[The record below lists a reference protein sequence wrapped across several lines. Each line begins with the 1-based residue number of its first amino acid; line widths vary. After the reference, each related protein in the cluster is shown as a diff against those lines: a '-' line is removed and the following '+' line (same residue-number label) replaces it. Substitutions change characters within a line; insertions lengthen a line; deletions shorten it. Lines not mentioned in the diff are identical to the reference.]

1 MTIISRRVLSP
12 AVLACALALSGCA
25 AGGSDATV
33 TSDETTSTEASPS
46 PTMIASATPRIS
58 QSSPTAVPSSSPS
71 FTSQEET
78 AAAPEQTFT
87 SPDGSFSFQY
97 PAGWTVAAQQAEMSS
112 GFERYG
118 WVVND
123 AEGQSALSLTVETD
137 VPPAGP
143 PPLTVVMPQGPVPGV
158 VDASGA
164 AAQVI
169 VSATPGHDGSS
180 TSVGYGIASA
190 TGMAMDATRLQIP
203 LGNGYRLSFGGGE
216 SLGPDDQVN
225 LEAEASRLAASP
237 RFRNEILPLLKSVT
251 ATPSVAGGGSTGGAT
266 PDSGGGISF
275 VAPEITEA
283 TCVGGRYSY
292 DNLQGLSCD
301 EAKAVL
307 QEVSDT
313 GTPFGARGRETT
325 EYACFWGSLGEKA
338 AGHADVTCRHQSEPG
353 ISLDAYF
360 LRPVI
365 SGDSS

>member
-1 MTIISRRVLSP
+1 MTIPFRRVSAP

-25 AGGSDATV
+25 AGPLDSTAA
-33 TSDETTSTEASPS
+33 SNETASAEASSFPTMTASAAPTISQDS
-46 PTMIASATPRIS
+46 PTDL
-58 QSSPTAVPSSSPS
+58 PSSSP
-71 FTSQEET
+71 TPTAQAET
-78 AAAPEQTFT
+78 AAALQQTFT

-97 PAGWTVAAQQAEMSS
+97 PAGWAVAAQQTESS
-112 GFERYG
+112 AGFERYG
-118 WVVND
+118 WIVND
-123 AEGQSALSLTVETD
+123 AQGQSALTMTVETD

-216 SLGPDDQVN
+216 SLGSDDRVN

-237 RFRNEILPLLKSVT
+237 RFRNEILPILKSLT

-275 VAPEITEA
+275 VAPEIAEA

-325 EYACFWGSLGEKA
+325 EYTCFWSSLGEKA

-353 ISLDAYF
+353 ISLDAHF

>member
-1 MTIISRRVLSP
+1 MTIIFRHVLSP
-12 AVLACALALSGCA
+12 AVLSCALALSGCA
-25 AGGSDATV
+25 AGGADETV
-33 TSDETTSTEASPS
+33 TSNETASAAVTPS
-46 PTMIASATPRIS
+46 PIMTASATPTVS
-58 QSSPTAVPSSSPS
+58 QDRATALPSSSPWS
-71 FTSQEET
+71 TPQEET
-78 AAAPEQTFT
+78 AATPEQTFT

-97 PAGWTVAAQQAEMSS
+97 PAGWTVAAQQTETSP

-123 AEGQSALSLTVETD
+123 TEGQSALMMTVETD
-137 VPPAGP
+137 IPPAGP

-164 AAQVI
+164 TAQVI

-190 TGMAMDATRLQIP
+190 AGMAMDTTRLQIP
-203 LGNGYRLSFGGGE
+203 LSNGYRLFFGGGE
-216 SLGPDDQVN
+216 SLGPDDQVD

-237 RFRNEILPLLKSVT
+237 RFRNEILPILKSVT
-251 ATPSVAGGGSTGGAT
+251 ATPSVAGGGSTGGAN

-275 VAPEITEA
+275 IAPEITDA
-283 TCVGGRYSY
+283 TCVGNRYSY
-292 DNLQGLSCD
+292 DNLQGISCD
-301 EAKAVL
+301 EAKSVL
-307 QEVSDT
+307 QGVSDT
-313 GTPFGARGRETT
+313 GTPFGARGRETP
-325 EYACFWGSLGEKA
+325 EFKCFWGSLGEKA

-365 SGDSS
+365 GGDSS